1 MAKRLVICCDGTW
14 NVRDRMDRGKA
25 CPSNVAK
32 MAPAVA
38 PRDLDEIQQPIF
50 YDKGVGTGVW
60 DRVRGGAFGWGLS
73 KHVRDAYRFI
83 VEQYEPVDE
92 TFLFGCSRGA
102 YTARSTAGLIR
113 NSGVLRPEHEDK
125 VIHAYN
131 LYRRRDDA
139 SHPAAVEAEL
149 FRKAFAREVRIKFI
163 GVWDT
168 VGALGIPVGIPWLP
182 ATWLH
187 FLNQRWEFH
196 DVRLSTFVGNAYHGS
211 PSTGGRSSPPPSG
224 SSSPTRRV
232 SGWSRSGLP
241 GCIPTSEAGIGT
253 AGSRTWRS
261 CG

>member
-92 TFLFGCSRGA
+92 IFLFGCSRGA

-139 SHPAAVEAEL
+139 S
-149 FRKAFAREVRIKFI
+149 
-163 GVWDT
+163 
-168 VGALGIPVGIPWLP
+168 LP
-182 ATWLH
+182 QLWK
-187 FLNQRWEFH
+187 
-196 DVRLSTFVGNAYHGS
+196 
-211 PSTGGRSSPPPSG
+211 P
-224 SSSPTRRV
+224 SSSGRRSRGRCASSSSAFGTRWAPSV
-232 SGWSRSGLP
+232 SRSGSP
-241 GCIPTSEAGIGT
+241 GSQRPGSTS
-253 AGSRTWRS
+253 
-261 CG
+261 